1 MKEQRKPI
9 INPEQP
15 ICLRKMIERNIPR
28 IPCTIEIIVGVLL
41 NFNAERKITETLSKI
56 IRHVNTK

>member
-1 MKEQRKPI
+1 
-9 INPEQP
+9 
-15 ICLRKMIERNIPR
+15 MIERNIPR
-28 IPCTIEIIVGVLL
+28 IPCIIEIIVGVLL